1 MRDGGPFLTF
11 CGDLVDEGGVGVRHE
26 NLICCGAAAEDRRPG
41 VEAGS
46 KFEDEL
52 LQAEVEIA
60 GGEVLEARAR
70 APRSVRAVTRAIQ

>member
-1 MRDGGPFLTF
+1 M
-11 CGDLVDEGGVGVRHE
+11 RHE